1 METKQ
6 ITVDNKA
13 CKLQL
18 WDTAGQEEHKSM
30 TNTFYRRANGFLLVY
45 DITNLDSFNAI
56 STWMDEIGK
65 FLEKGDYS
73 RILVGAK
80 SDL

>member
-6 ITVDNKA
+6 ITVDNKV

-30 TNTFYRRANGFLLVY
+30 TNTFYRKANGFILVY

>member
-1 METKQ
+1 MDSKS
-6 ITVDNKA
+6 ITVDNKV

-45 DITNLDSFNAI
+45 DITKLDSFNTI
-56 STWMDEIGK
+56 I
-65 FLEKGDYS
+65 
-73 RILVGAK
+73 
-80 SDL
+80 